1 MCLCINSLRPAPTTW
16 RQKVRAAASAW
27 AWPSSTAVTQR
38 VLRFLCQRDEKG
50 QSRSTFFVGANSYA
64 RETNLGFDRAPLPFD
79 KNFRMPWPEELLPAG
94 QYWSDDS
101 LFDFDEKRKRKNV
114 FSFFIEKEESYR
126 RRADPSSTVV
136 ILWKDLFCLF
146 LSLVCAC
153 IRSSPFDKSVRNHNA
168 QPHYSTTLARWI
180 ELYRAA
186 AMKEGPTWHR
196 QTKNMKRIYSG
207 EEVIFPGNMSGLA
220 PPSSVTAEKFNV
232 TRLLRQTL
240 YTIHT
245 RPCCRLCGTGGDF
258 FIIKLLIARLSLSLQ
273 LCRAHISLSLSS
285 HTHTQIFGPGC
296 VAQSSI

>member
-1 MCLCINSLRPAPTTW
+1 LKR
-16 RQKVRAAASAW
+16 RKV
-27 AWPSSTAVTQR
+27 
-38 VLRFLCQRDEKG
+38 
-50 QSRSTFFVGANSYA
+50 
-64 RETNLGFDRAPLPFD
+64 
-79 KNFRMPWPEELLPAG
+79 
-94 QYWSDDS
+94 
-101 LFDFDEKRKRKNV
+101 
-114 FSFFIEKEESYR
+114 R

-136 ILWKDLFCLF
+136 ILRKDLFCLF
-146 LSLVCAC
+146 FFSLVCAC

-186 AMKEGPTWHR
+186 AMKEGTWHR

-258 FIIKLLIARLSLSLQ
+258 FHHQVIDCETLSLSLQ
-273 LCRAHISLSLSS
+273 LCRAHISLSLFR
-285 HTHTQIFGPGC
+285 HTHTHTNLWPGLRRP
-296 VAQSSI
+296 ASI

>member
-1 MCLCINSLRPAPTTW
+1 M
-16 RQKVRAAASAW
+16 
-27 AWPSSTAVTQR
+27 
-38 VLRFLCQRDEKG
+38 
-50 QSRSTFFVGANSYA
+50 
-64 RETNLGFDRAPLPFD
+64 
-79 KNFRMPWPEELLPAG
+79 
-94 QYWSDDS
+94 
-101 LFDFDEKRKRKNV
+101 

-296 VAQSSI
+296 VAQLVYRPRLILGALSFLHGRRCVALYSVEISVLAYIVYMDISKCMTNCFSTGELLFS

>member
-1 MCLCINSLRPAPTTW
+1 M
-16 RQKVRAAASAW
+16 
-27 AWPSSTAVTQR
+27 
-38 VLRFLCQRDEKG
+38 
-50 QSRSTFFVGANSYA
+50 
-64 RETNLGFDRAPLPFD
+64 
-79 KNFRMPWPEELLPAG
+79 
-94 QYWSDDS
+94 
-101 LFDFDEKRKRKNV
+101 

-273 LCRAHISLSLSS
+273 LCRAHISLSLSLFR
-285 HTHTQIFGPGC
+285 HTHTHKSLAR
-296 VAQSSI
+296 VASPS